1 MFVDA
6 LFGGSNL
13 FPERVYGGVL
23 EFRRPSSL
31 TSKAQSQ
38 RQLSNPAQL
47 PAAVQLNMASG
58 DDQYHPKD
66 AVKAAINGTMITGA
80 AGGLVSAIQ
89 NTLTKRNVSAWGVFT
104 RTGGTI
110 AVFGGPYSTRRSF
123 GSSTDDHAAAV
134 GGTYEFTRFASAN
147 LREKD
152 DSLNT
157 AIGGFLAGS
166 VLGLRCG

>member
-1 MFVDA
+1 
-6 LFGGSNL
+6 
-13 FPERVYGGVL
+13 
-23 EFRRPSSL
+23 
-31 TSKAQSQ
+31 
-38 RQLSNPAQL
+38 
-47 PAAVQLNMASG
+47 MASE
-58 DDQYHPKD
+58 DEQYHPKD

-110 AVFGGPYSTRRSF
+110 AVFGGPYSIGEAFMSC
-123 GSSTDDHAAAV
+123 SDDPAAAV

-166 VLGLRCG
+166 VLGLRC

>member
-1 MFVDA
+1 M
-6 LFGGSNL
+6 
-13 FPERVYGGVL
+13 
-23 EFRRPSSL
+23 
-31 TSKAQSQ
+31 Q
-38 RQLSNPAQL
+38 RNL
-47 PAAVQLNMASG
+47 PAAAQLNMASE
-58 DDQYHPKD
+58 DEQYHPKD

-104 RTGGTI
+104 IGE
-110 AVFGGPYSTRRSF
+110 AFMSCS
-123 GSSTDDHAAAV
+123 DDPAAAV

-166 VLGLRCG
+166 VLGLRC